1 MSKTVDFFPVSSFG
15 ICFIRKSPTLTPTM
29 LKICFQGLFF
39 IANNM
44 AIKFF
49 PNSNFLVFLGII
61 FETHHNQ
68 NEINAVL
75 ERLPKDSMHLE
86 FFLVTWLMERRG
98 KRLKW
103 TDYKYE
109 SINMKANSN
118 HSVAYDVREY
128 PPLILHKI
136 PKNFQF
142 KDK

>member
-1 MSKTVDFFPVSSFG
+1 MGHKLWIF
-15 ICFIRKSPTLTPTM
+15 RKLYEGSMIGTW
-29 LKICFQGLFF
+29 
-39 IANNM
+39 
-44 AIKFF
+44 KF
-49 PNSNFLVFLGII
+49 N
-61 FETHHNQ
+61 EDNQ

-118 HSVAYDVREY
+118 NSVAYDVREY

>member
-1 MSKTVDFFPVSSFG
+1 MIGTW
-15 ICFIRKSPTLTPTM
+15 
-29 LKICFQGLFF
+29 
-39 IANNM
+39 
-44 AIKFF
+44 KF
-49 PNSNFLVFLGII
+49 NEDNK
-61 FETHHNQ
+61 

-86 FFLVTWLMERRG
+86 FFLATWLMERRG

-118 HSVAYDVREY
+118 NSVAYDVREY
-128 PPLILHKI
+128 QPLVLHKI